1 MDNKKLF
8 TILILSLI
16 FGYIFYDLF
25 NITHPLYLSTIIM
38 LTFVGTLLL
47 YNEINKKR
55 EQYKSQ
61 LNFKE
66 IEWNGTKRDKN
77 FNEKG
82 KVPLFRKKNKLPF
95 DGLGKE
101 EIKKRFDYLYYA
113 TSHPFEPKSYHNWK
127 LGETN
132 EELNSVKHL
141 KLLEKTYPEMSSDM
155 LNAKDCLN
163 HPIGS
168 ELSCN
173 QSNSILVQGINSENK
188 DLVITEDFKRP
199 DNIKLDHK
207 LIKTFLRN

>member
-8 TILILSLI
+8 TVLILSFI

-25 NITHPLYLSTIIM
+25 NITHPLYLSIIII
-38 LTFVGTLLL
+38 LSFVGTILI
-47 YNEINKKR
+47 YNKINKKR
-55 EQYKSQ
+55 EQYKPQ

-66 IEWNGTKRDKN
+66 IEWTEKKRDK
-77 FNEKG
+77 K
-82 KVPLFRKKNKLPF
+82 KSKIQLFRKKNKLPF

-141 KLLEKTYPEMSSDM
+141 KLLEKTYPEMTSDM

-163 HPIGS
+163 HPVGS

-199 DNIKLDHK
+199 DNIKLNHK
-207 LIKTFLRN
+207 LINHFISKLN